1 MSLVALHRILILL
14 DNVVETMLL
23 FLFDNIV
30 CYVVSGFRH
39 PSSMNKPIIL
49 YNDGREFSSLQVD
62 EPIGFH
68 ALNSLVGR
76 ELGMACICRN
86 EEKCC

>member
-14 DNVVETMLL
+14 DNVVETVLL

-39 PSSMNKPIIL
+39 PSSMYKPIIL
-49 YNDGREFSSLQVD
+49 YNDGREFGPLQVD

-76 ELGMACICRN
+76 DLGVAYICYG
-86 EEKCC
+86 EEK